1 MLYFLLC
8 AVIAVLSAKIILMKR
23 AVRAL
28 ANDFSDR
35 VSSDTNTLIY
45 TDSRDRDLCRL
56 ADVINTELRILRR
69 EHHRYTQGDREL
81 KTAIT
86 NISHDLRTPLTAI
99 CGYLDILKETELPPQ
114 TAQHLAVIENRA
126 AMMKQLTEELFT
138 YSVILSQSTEDNTEE
153 VAVNQVL
160 EESIIGLYAA
170 FQARDII
177 PQVHIPE
184 EKIIRNVNRAALSR
198 VFSNLLTNAAKYSDG
213 DLDISMDSECTITF
227 ENTSALLTQ
236 IQVERLFERFYTVEA
251 ARNSTGL
258 GLSIAKTLTEQMG
271 GTLEASYE
279 NHRLC
284 ITFKLKSS
292 AGA

>member
-23 AVRAL
+23 AVRTL
-28 ANDFSDR
+28 ATDFSDR
-35 VSSDTNTLIY
+35 VSCDTNTLIY

-114 TAQHLAVIENRA
+114 AAQHLSVIENRA

-138 YSVILSQSTEDNTEE
+138 YSVILSQSTEDNTEDI
-153 VAVNQVL
+153 AVNQVL

-170 FQARDII
+170 FQARNII

-198 VFSNLLTNAAKYSDG
+198 IFSNLLTNAAKYSDG
-213 DLDISMDSECTITF
+213 DLVISMDSECTITF

-236 IQVERLFERFYTVEA
+236 IQVKRLFERFYTVEA

-279 NHRLC
+279 NQRLC
-284 ITFKLKSS
+284 ITFRLKSV

>member
-198 VFSNLLTNAAKYSDG
+198 IFSNLLTNAAKYSDG
-213 DLDISMDSECTITF
+213 DLVISMDSECTITF

>member
-184 EKIIRNVNRAALSR
+184 EKIIRNMNRAALNR
-198 VFSNLLTNAAKYSDG
+198 IFSNLLTNAAKYSDG
-213 DLDISMDSECTITF
+213 DLVISMDSECTITF

>member
-213 DLDISMDSECTITF
+213 DLVISMDSECTITF